1 MKDPTIAVFPVEL
14 RYVSYRCDNIDM
26 RQGCCSNSCPILYHL
41 EDCSNDVMI
50 QSFLA
55 QMFQEKRLQ
64 HLIDDMSYNLQHLYC
79 SWQTYYLS
87 ANILYHVH
95 LYQLNLRRYY
105 WHDILYNI
113 MSCVHS

>member
-1 MKDPTIAVFPVEL
+1 
-14 RYVSYRCDNIDM
+14 
-26 RQGCCSNSCPILYHL
+26 
-41 EDCSNDVMI
+41 MI

-113 MSCVHS
+113 MSCVHSYPHDRSYSKYHLNWQVCSTKNRVTFLYCDMSYKLALKPMSNG